1 MEIKHQPEAR
11 RVWTDIDGYTAYVEY
26 ELDQDS
32 LNILHT
38 IVPPPLEGQGI
49 ASQLVKFT
57 YDHALQQGLK
67 IKATCSYAVAWL
79 KRHPEYLSS
88 KQ

>member
-1 MEIKHQPEAR
+1 MKIQHDTTKQ
-11 RVWTDIDGYTAYVEY
+11 RVWTDIDGHTAFVEY
-26 ELDQDS
+26 ELTDGG

-57 YDHALQQGLK
+57 YDYALAHQLK
-67 IKATCSYAVAWL
+67 PVATCTYAIAWL
-79 KRHPEYLSS
+79 KRHPEYN
-88 KQ
+88 